1 MTGSPL
7 NILVCLKF
15 IPDPNQLQADAEGH
29 PDLARAPFRISTF
42 DENAIE
48 AGLQLAAQYGGRVF
62 GLSVLAGQM
71 PPRDVLLRSLA
82 MGLEALYLVKDEN
95 SNAVGPYRL
104 ALALAGAVRAIQ
116 AAENISSFDVFITGE
131 ASADQFNAQ
140 VGPRVAVALDIPAIT
155 YVTKLEIEQG
165 KLIAHR
171 STEDMS
177 ETLEAD
183 LPALVTVGNEINQ
196 ARIPTVLQVMGASKR
211 PVKELPIGELPGF
224 DLEEPKDRPC
234 LRTLDITAPPSSRKR
249 IIVVGDNPAEM
260 AANLLSLLGA
270 DGEVKV

>member
-48 AGLQLAAQYGGRVF
+48 AGLQLAAQNGGRVF
-62 GLSVLAGQM
+62 GLSVLAGAM

-95 SNAVGPYRL
+95 NNAVGPYRL
-104 ALALAGAVRAIQ
+104 AQALAGAVRAIQ

-155 YVTKLEIEQG
+155 YATKLAIEQG

-171 STEDMS
+171 STENTS

-196 ARIPTVLQVMGASKR
+196 ARIPTVLQVMGASKK

-249 IIVVGDNPAEM
+249 IIVVGDNPEEM

>member
-48 AGLQLAAQYGGRVF
+48 AGLQLAAQNGGRVF
-62 GLSVLAGQM
+62 GLSVLAGAV

-95 SNAVGPYRL
+95 KNAVGPYRL

-116 AAENISSFDVFITGE
+116 AAENISSFDVLITGE

-155 YVTKLEIEQG
+155 YVTKLAIEQG

-171 STEDMS
+171 STENTS

-196 ARIPTVLQVMGASKR
+196 ARIPTVLQVMGASKK

-249 IIVVGDNPAEM
+249 IIVVGDNPEEM